1 MTIETDLV
9 QRFDQIKSDRHTVES
24 QWDDLERY
32 VTPYRGKFQR
42 DTTGE
47 TSIEWTRFGNDFDS
61 TAVHAHQLL
70 AAKIHGAVTSPSVRW
85 FDMKFREDKLNED
98 RVSAE
103 WLSQCSDL
111 TYNALRDSNL
121 DLEINETYQD
131 LAGFGTACITMEEF
145 PGPTGQWNGLLFSA
159 VPLKEVFFEE
169 DFLGRVQ
176 RFYRELMWTPAQIIS
191 KFGNNVPD
199 RIKKLEEAGRTEKQ
213 RVIFCIYP
221 RNNRIIPIGEK
232 VSPSR
237 RPWEYCYLLH
247 DDKAMLGKPGGY
259 YEMPAYIP
267 RWRKTSESAWGNSP
281 GMLAMGDIKTLNQLV
296 KQDLVRGEK
305 EVDPPLLA
313 EERALFADLDIRA
326 GGISVVRSIEGIK
339 ELYPSNSTRD
349 TFARMERLQNAIDR
363 HFYVPG
369 LQNLL
374 LDSKERTAYEVARMQ
389 EEVLQM
395 LGPTLGRIQN
405 DLLNPIIGRAFRML
419 ARERQ
424 LPDPPAKVMEMAATF
439 DVEYLGPM
447 ARAQR
452 MEEAGVIERFV
463 SFGAQLAQ
471 LVADG
476 GSDQNPMDNIDV
488 DKAVRRM
495 GRRMSVPAEVIRD
508 EKDVKSDRTSRQ
520 ELRREMEAAALAEQ
534 QGRAQ
539 EAAGRGQEAMNG

>member
-1 MTIETDLV
+1 
-9 QRFDQIKSDRHTVES
+9 
-24 QWDDLERY
+24 
-32 VTPYRGKFQR
+32 
-42 DTTGE
+42 
-47 TSIEWTRFGNDFDS
+47 
-61 TAVHAHQLL
+61 
-70 AAKIHGAVTSPSVRW
+70 
-85 FDMKFREDKLNED
+85 
-98 RVSAE
+98 
-103 WLSQCSDL
+103 
-111 TYNALRDSNL
+111 
-121 DLEINETYQD
+121 
-131 LAGFGTACITMEEF
+131 
-145 PGPTGQWNGLLFSA
+145 
-159 VPLKEVFFEE
+159 
-169 DFLGRVQ
+169 
-176 RFYRELMWTPAQIIS
+176 
-191 KFGNNVPD
+191 VPD

>member
-1 MTIETDLV
+1 MTIEVDLIK
-9 QRFDQIKSDRHTVES
+9 RFDQAKADRHTAEH
-24 QWDDLERY
+24 QWEDIERY

-42 DTTGE
+42 DNSTE
-47 TSIEWTRFGNDFDS
+47 TSIEWERFGYDFDS
-61 TAVHAHQLL
+61 TAVNAHQLL
-70 AAKIHGAVTSPSVRW
+70 AAKIHGAVSSPSVRW
-85 FDMKFREDKLNED
+85 FDMKFRGDELNND
-98 RVSAE
+98 RIAAE
-103 WLSQCSDL
+103 WLSTCSDL

-131 LAGFGTACITMEEF
+131 LAGFGTSCITMEEY
-145 PGPTGQWNGLLFSA
+145 PGPAGQWNGLLFSA

-191 KFGNNVPD
+191 KFGDDVPD
-199 RIKKLEEAGRTEKQ
+199 KIKKLDEAGRTEKQ
-213 RVIFCIYP
+213 RVIFCVYP

-237 RPWEYCYLLH
+237 RPWEYCYILH
-247 DDKAMLGKPGGY
+247 DDKALLGKKGGY

-267 RWRKTSESAWGNSP
+267 RWRKTSESCWGNSP
-281 GMLAMGDIKTLNQLV
+281 GHLAMGDIKTLNQLV
-296 KQDLVRGEK
+296 KQDLARGEK
-305 EVDPPLLA
+305 EVDPPILG
-313 EERALFADLDIRA
+313 EERALFGDLDMRA
-326 GGISVVRSIEGIK
+326 GGFSVVRNIEGFK
-339 ELYPSNSTRD
+339 EMYPSNSNRNTEVRIQ
-349 TFARMERLQNAIDR
+349 RLQAAIDR
-363 HFYVPG
+363 HFFVPG

-374 LDSKERTAYEVARMQ
+374 LDNKQRTAFEVARMQ

-405 DLLNPIIGRAFRML
+405 DLLNPIISRAFRML
-419 ARERQ
+419 AREGQ
-424 LPDPPAKVMEMAATF
+424 FPEPPAIVREQEASF

-463 SFGAQLAQ
+463 SFGAQLGQ
-471 LVADG
+471 MVAEG
-476 GSDQNPMDNIDV
+476 GGDQNPMDNIDV

-508 EKDVKSDRTSRQ
+508 EKDVKSTRDDRQRMRQ
-520 ELRREMEAAALAEQ
+520 EMERAALAEQ

-539 EAAGRGQEAMNG
+539 EAMGRGQEAMDV